1 MSEQK
6 KWQGGDETRSTIT
19 GRPNIDDISK
29 RNEEAAR
36 QERKSHYTVVGII
49 VLLIITVI
57 FLVYFLS

>member
-6 KWQGGDETRSTIT
+6 KWQGDEIRSTIT

-36 QERKSHYTVVGII
+36 QERKSHYTVAGII
-49 VLLIITVI
+49 VLLVIAVI

>member
-6 KWQGGDETRSTIT
+6 KWQGDEIRSTIN

-49 VLLIITVI
+49 VLLIIAVI

>member
-6 KWQGGDETRSTIT
+6 KWQGGDETRSIIT
-19 GRPNIDDISK
+19 GRPNIDEISK

-36 QERKSHYTVVGII
+36 QERKSHYTVAGII
-49 VLLIITVI
+49 VLLTIAVI

>member
-6 KWQGGDETRSTIT
+6 KWQGDETRSTIT

-36 QERKSHYTVVGII
+36 QERRSHYTVAGII
-49 VLLIITVI
+49 VLLVIAVI